1 MDSQKVEIDNF
12 GDNNF
17 SKLNPR
23 TVHLVSFRSRSLCSS
38 KGCLS
43 TRPTI
48 LAVLIFTAATA
59 SLCVTGFSETEFWQ
73 QFTSQVTH

>member
-1 MDSQKVEIDNF
+1 MASQVIEINNL

-17 SKLNPR
+17 SKLPPY
-23 TVHLVSFRSRSLCSS
+23 TVLLVVFRSLR
-38 KGCLS
+38 LS

-48 LAVLIFTAATA
+48 LAVVKFAAATA

>member
-23 TVHLVSFRSRSLCSS
+23 TVRLVAFRSLR
-38 KGCLS
+38 LS

-59 SLCVTGFSETEFWQ
+59 SLCVTGSTATEF
-73 QFTSQVTH
+73 